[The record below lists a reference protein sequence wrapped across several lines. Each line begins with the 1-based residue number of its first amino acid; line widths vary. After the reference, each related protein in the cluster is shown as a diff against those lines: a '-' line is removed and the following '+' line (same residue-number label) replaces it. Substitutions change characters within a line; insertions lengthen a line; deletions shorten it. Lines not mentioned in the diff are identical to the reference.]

1 MGGTDFWSRRKAGV
15 ETEEKIALQIK
26 DAQETA
32 ALQAEQAEKTD
43 EELLLELDLPNP
55 DDMKMGD
62 DFSAFMSK
70 AVPDRLRRRALRR
83 LWLANPAL
91 ANLDGLLDYGE
102 DCTDSATV
110 IENLQT
116 AYQVGKGM
124 TEHVLE
130 MVRQA
135 EAEAAEQRAAAE
147 ADELIS
153 GEATD
158 DLEAAQAVGCTDQ
171 KRQHERAERSDG
183 AEPSKSEQMEPAP
196 ETHDASQTAEILL
209 AYDDIETENLD
220 PAILPKRRMTFH
232 FDNMKEPQL

>member
-26 DAQETA
+26 DAEETA

-102 DCTDSATV
+102 DFTDSATV
-110 IENLQT
+110 VENLQT

-209 AYDDIETENLD
+209 AYDDTETECLD

>member
-15 ETEEKIALQIK
+15 ETEEKIAVQVK
-26 DAQETA
+26 DAEETA
-32 ALQAEQAEKTD
+32 VLQAEQAEKTD

-55 DDMKMGD
+55 DEMKMGD

-102 DCTDSATV
+102 DFTDSATV
-110 IENLQT
+110 IENMQT

-135 EAEAAEQRAAAE
+135 EEQAKEEAARQLGAEQVE
-147 ADELIS
+147 ELAS
-153 GEATD
+153 GEVPGD
-158 DLEAAQAVGCTDQ
+158 MAAVEDAACTDQ
-171 KRQHERAERSDG
+171 QRQYDGTAASKTERT
-183 AEPSKSEQMEPAP
+183 EPGP
-196 ETHDASQTAEILL
+196 ENHNASQTAEILL
-209 AYDDIETENLD
+209 AYDGTETDTLD
-220 PAILPKRRMTFH
+220 PAILPKRRMVFH
-232 FDNMKEPQL
+232 FDDMKEPQL

>member
-26 DAQETA
+26 DAEETA

-102 DCTDSATV
+102 DFTDSATV

-135 EAEAAEQRAAAE
+135 EAKAAEQRAAAE

-171 KRQHERAERSDG
+171 KRQHER

>member
-26 DAQETA
+26 DAEETA

-102 DCTDSATV
+102 DFTDSATV

-135 EAEAAEQRAAAE
+135 EEQAKEEAARQLGAEQVEELASGKVPGDMAAVE
-147 ADELIS
+147 D
-153 GEATD
+153 
-158 DLEAAQAVGCTDQ
+158 AACTDQ
-171 KRQHERAERSDG
+171 QRQYDGTAASKTERT
-183 AEPSKSEQMEPAP
+183 EPGP
-196 ETHDASQTAEILL
+196 ENHNASQTAEILL
-209 AYDDIETENLD
+209 AYDGTETDTLD
-220 PAILPKRRMTFH
+220 PAILPKRRMVFH
-232 FDNMKEPQL
+232 FDDMKEPQL

>member
-15 ETEEKIALQIK
+15 ETEEKIALQVK

-32 ALQAEQAEKTD
+32 VLQAEQAEKTD

-55 DDMKMGD
+55 DEMEMGD

-102 DCTDSATV
+102 DFTDSATV

-135 EAEAAEQRAAAE
+135 EEQAKEEAARQLGAEQVE
-147 ADELIS
+147 ELSS
-153 GEATD
+153 GEVPGD
-158 DLEAAQAVGCTDQ
+158 MAAVEDAACTDQ
-171 KRQHERAERSDG
+171 QRQYDGTAASKTERT
-183 AEPSKSEQMEPAP
+183 EPGP
-196 ETHDASQTAEILL
+196 ENHNASQTAEILL
-209 AYDDIETENLD
+209 AYDGTETDTLD
-220 PAILPKRRMTFH
+220 PAILPKRRMVFH
-232 FDNMKEPQL
+232 FDVMKEPQL

>member
-15 ETEEKIALQIK
+15 ETAETIALQIK
-26 DAQETA
+26 DAEETA

-102 DCTDSATV
+102 DFTDSATV
-110 IENLQT
+110 VENLQT

-153 GEATD
+153 REATD

-171 KRQHERAERSDG
+171 KRQHDW

-209 AYDDIETENLD
+209 AYDDIETECLD

>member
-1 MGGTDFWSRRKAGV
+1 MSGTDFWSRRKASV
-15 ETEEKIALQIK
+15 EIEAKVAIQSKEME
-26 DAQETA
+26 ETA
-32 ALQAEQAEKTD
+32 VLEAEQAEKTD

-102 DCTDSATV
+102 DFTDSATV
-110 IENLQT
+110 IENMQT

-135 EAEAAEQRAAAE
+135 EEEAAKQLAAVE
-147 ADELIS
+147 ADTQELAS
-153 GEATD
+153 GEIAVVEDADSVALESDTALNSEKTSSVPESQHISQTDTSQPVNIWHEYYDTETD
-158 DLEAAQAVGCTDQ
+158 D
-171 KRQHERAERSDG
+171 SF
-183 AEPSKSEQMEPAP
+183 PAM
-196 ETHDASQTAEILL
+196 
-209 AYDDIETENLD
+209 
-220 PAILPKRRMTFH
+220 LPKRRMAFH
-232 FDNMKEPQL
+232 FDDMKEPQL